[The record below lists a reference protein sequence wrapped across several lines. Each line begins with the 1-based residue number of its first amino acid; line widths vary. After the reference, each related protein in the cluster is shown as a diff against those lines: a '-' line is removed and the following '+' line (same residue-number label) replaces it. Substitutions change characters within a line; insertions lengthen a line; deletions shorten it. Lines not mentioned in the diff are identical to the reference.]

1 MQRPRRSS
9 SSIFTSATARRPGR
23 SASSKAS
30 SDSPWGRRSCG
41 IGTPPYETGCR
52 TRRCS
57 TSGSAAAQLPTS
69 ARRSRLPADGRRCS
83 STDAGLGRN
92 CMQRSSRR
100 RVVINTDA
108 KNEADDQFAI
118 VHALLSPSL
127 EVRGLIAA
135 HFGTSR
141 SNRSMEESRE
151 EIDLLLD
158 LLGVEHHVTVANG
171 APAAISNEQTP
182 MDSAGAQLI
191 IAESKLATAQ
201 EPLFVAFLG
210 PLTDMAS
217 AILLD
222 PGIVQRDLVVI
233 WIGGVG
239 YGGVETYPGVEFNLG
254 NDIAAANVVF
264 DSGITVWQVP
274 SNVYSQVS
282 VSYTELEEK
291 IGGTSKLA
299 DYLINQMIEWN
310 RIYWPEPIESRSLG
324 DSPAISL
331 LLYPRGGNF
340 RIVRAPRFGQEG
352 HYLPGSR
359 HPIRVVESVDVRFLL
374 EDMFAKIRKFG
385 REAV

>member
-1 MQRPRRSS
+1 MNSNATEDVMESS
-9 SSIFTSATARRPGR
+9 A
-23 SASSKAS
+23 K
-30 SDSPWGRRSCG
+30 
-41 IGTPPYETGCR
+41 
-52 TRRCS
+52 
-57 TSGSAAAQLPTS
+57 
-69 ARRSRLPADGRRCS
+69 
-83 STDAGLGRN
+83 
-92 CMQRSSRR
+92 R
-100 RVVINTDA
+100 RVIIDSDA

-158 LLGVEHHVTVANG
+158 LLGLEDKVTVANG
-171 APAAISNEQTP
+171 AREAITGEQTP
-182 MDSAGAQLI
+182 SDSAGAQLI

-222 PGIVQRDLVVI
+222 PDIVHRDIVVI

-254 NDIAAANVVF
+254 NDIAAANVVY

-310 RIYWPEPIESRSLG
+310 RVYSTKPIESRSLG

-331 LLYPRGGNF
+331 MLYPRGGNF
-340 RIVRAPRFGQEG
+340 RIVPAPRFGQEG
-352 HYLPGSR
+352 HYLPGSG
-359 HPIRVVESVDVRFLL
+359 HPLRVIESVDVRFLL

-385 REAV
+385 RDRAVA

>member
-1 MQRPRRSS
+1 MEPLR
-9 SSIFTSATARRPGR
+9 
-23 SASSKAS
+23 
-30 SDSPWGRRSCG
+30 
-41 IGTPPYETGCR
+41 
-52 TRRCS
+52 
-57 TSGSAAAQLPTS
+57 
-69 ARRSRLPADGRRCS
+69 
-83 STDAGLGRN
+83 
-92 CMQRSSRR
+92 RR
-100 RVVINTDA
+100 RVIIDTDA

-127 EVRGLIAA
+127 DVRGLIAA

-141 SNRSMEESRE
+141 SDRSMEESRE
-151 EIDLLLD
+151 EIDLLLE
-158 LLGVEHHVTVANG
+158 LMGLEQQVTVANG
-171 APAAISNEQTP
+171 APSGIADEATP
-182 MDSAGAQLI
+182 RDSAGAQLI
-191 IAESKLATAQ
+191 IAESKLASP
-201 EPLFVAFLG
+201 EDPLFVAFLG

-222 PGIVQRDLVVI
+222 PSLVDRDVVVI

-239 YGGVETYPGVEFNLG
+239 YGGVETYPGVEFNLR
-254 NDIAAANVVF
+254 NDIAAANVVY

-282 VSYTELEEK
+282 VSYTELDEK

-299 DYLINQMIEWN
+299 DYLINQTVEWN
-310 RIYWPEPIESRSLG
+310 RTYWPEPIESRSLG

-340 RIVRAPRFGQEG
+340 RIVPAPRFGQEG
-352 HYLPGSR
+352 HYLPGSG

-385 REAV
+385 REPA

>member
-1 MQRPRRSS
+1 MRP
-9 SSIFTSATARRPGR
+9 
-23 SASSKAS
+23 
-30 SDSPWGRRSCG
+30 
-41 IGTPPYETGCR
+41 ET
-52 TRRCS
+52 
-57 TSGSAAAQLPTS
+57 
-69 ARRSRLPADGRRCS
+69 
-83 STDAGLGRN
+83 
-92 CMQRSSRR
+92 RR
-100 RVVINTDA
+100 RVIIDTDA

-127 EVRGLIAA
+127 DVRGLIAA
-135 HFGTSR
+135 HFGGSR
-141 SNRSMEESRE
+141 SERSMEESRE
-151 EIDLLLD
+151 EIDLLLE
-158 LLGVEHHVTVANG
+158 LTCLERQVTVANG
-171 APAAISNEQTP
+171 APTGISDEQTAR
-182 MDSAGAQLI
+182 DSEGAQLI
-191 IAESKLATAQ
+191 IAESKLASAQ
-201 EPLFVAFLG
+201 EPLFVGFLG

-222 PGIVQRDLVVI
+222 PAILDREVVVI

-239 YGGVETYPGVEFNLG
+239 YGGVESYPGVEFNLR

-310 RIYWPEPIESRSLG
+310 RTYWPEPIESRSLG

-331 LLYPRGGNF
+331 MLYPRGGNF
-340 RIVRAPRFGQEG
+340 RIVPAPRFGREG
-352 HYLPGSR
+352 HYLPGSG

-385 REAV
+385 RERR

>member
-1 MQRPRRSS
+1 MEPR
-9 SSIFTSATARRPGR
+9 
-23 SASSKAS
+23 
-30 SDSPWGRRSCG
+30 
-41 IGTPPYETGCR
+41 
-52 TRRCS
+52 
-57 TSGSAAAQLPTS
+57 
-69 ARRSRLPADGRRCS
+69 
-83 STDAGLGRN
+83 
-92 CMQRSSRR
+92 SRR
-100 RVVINTDA
+100 RVIIDTDA

-158 LLGVEHHVTVANG
+158 LMGLRQVMVANG
-171 APAAISNEQTP
+171 ASTGIPDERTP
-182 MDSAGAQLI
+182 LDSAGAQLI
-191 IAESKLATAQ
+191 IAESKLATAA

-222 PGIVQRDLVVI
+222 PDIVERDIVVI

-239 YGGVETYPGVEFNLG
+239 YGGVETYPGVEFNLR

-264 DSGITVWQVP
+264 DSGIAVWQVP

-299 DYLINQMIEWN
+299 DYLISQMVEWN
-310 RIYWPEPIESRSLG
+310 STYWPEPIESRSLG

-331 LLYPRGGNF
+331 MLYPRGGNF
-340 RIVRAPRFGQEG
+340 RVVPAPRFGQEG
-352 HYLPGSR
+352 HYLPGSG
-359 HPIRVVESVDVRFLL
+359 HPVRVVEAVDVRFLL

-385 REAV
+385 REAA